1 MEAAAPLSLLD
12 RPSEGGAPAPL
23 PHVSAD
29 ELARLV
35 CAFEAEQAAEEVF
48 AQLSPDSIAGCVR
61 AAAFLGLDALRK
73 AAVTQLAAALRGMSV
88 DDMRAATGAADGADM
103 VSAEQKAAVDEM
115 FSMPSV
121 ERLRAVGAA
130 LSGESDGGFMEDVLG
145 LEWNSV
151 LELTAVLDLRDLP
164 TFAKASRSACGLLFD
179 PQLQREKDVF
189 LLWSAVFQQKHS
201 ALAEMFAAPGSHDD
215 GAEAWEAR
223 TLQVFGLWNV
233 LRWLEDPE
241 AVETA
246 WVWSWLREQALAAG
260 SPPAGTLANVPCNL
274 TSSVVYS
281 FATQRP
287 SSSTPD
293 QAAACC
299 GLAEEAIGLATD
311 ASSRRV
317 AAIISRLAG
326 ANDQGEPEPQL
337 ESEPEPELEAP
348 ASHGAVALPATLLV
362 GSVDAAQHDAHL
374 AEHLARTEGTPGLH
388 THLEDHRQQL
398 RQLRRLRPAV
408 ADLLESEW
416 QRLATAHAE
425 VGEMFAY
432 LDQYYL
438 KRLGDSLAAIAA
450 QSREQGDGLWR
461 ALILAGFV
469 PPPPEKEPE
478 ADLEAEVVLVFS
490 REATL
495 QVEVA
500 QLTDC
505 ESLMVQVQQTRRATT
520 AGQLPRVM
528 VSGCSKAAM
537 MKLLEFSAGLRAMAD
552 ATDEDKLAWV
562 GEYKKSMEPQDQL
575 PLLFQTMTAANVV
588 GHKVLLDELC
598 KFVAELIA
606 QRTPNEILDYF
617 NIKNDATWEEEQEL
631 IATHSWIDPEGLIA
645 KDREKRLAEKAAE
658 QA

>member
-1 MEAAAPLSLLD
+1 M
-12 RPSEGGAPAPL
+12 
-23 PHVSAD
+23 
-29 ELARLV
+29 
-35 CAFEAEQAAEEVF
+35 
-48 AQLSPDSIAGCVR
+48 
-61 AAAFLGLDALRK
+61 
-73 AAVTQLAAALRGMSV
+73 
-88 DDMRAATGAADGADM
+88 
-103 VSAEQKAAVDEM
+103 
-115 FSMPSV
+115 
-121 ERLRAVGAA
+121 
-130 LSGESDGGFMEDVLG
+130 
-145 LEWNSV
+145 
-151 LELTAVLDLRDLP
+151 
-164 TFAKASRSACGLLFD
+164 
-179 PQLQREKDVF
+179 
-189 LLWSAVFQQKHS
+189 
-201 ALAEMFAAPGSHDD
+201 
-215 GAEAWEAR
+215 
-223 TLQVFGLWNV
+223 
-233 LRWLEDPE
+233 
-241 AVETA
+241 
-246 WVWSWLREQALAAG
+246 
-260 SPPAGTLANVPCNL
+260 
-274 TSSVVYS
+274 
-281 FATQRP
+281 
-287 SSSTPD
+287 
-293 QAAACC
+293 
-299 GLAEEAIGLATD
+299 
-311 ASSRRV
+311 
-317 AAIISRLAG
+317 ISRLAG
-326 ANDQGEPEPQL
+326 ANDQG
-337 ESEPEPELEAP
+337 EPEPELEAP

-362 GSVDAAQHDAHL
+362 GSVDVAQHDAHL
-374 AEHLARTEGTPGLH
+374 AEHLAHTEGGSMPGLR
-388 THLEDHRQQL
+388 THLEVHRQQL

-438 KRLGDSLAAIAA
+438 KRLGGSLAAIAA

-490 REATL
+490 REATM

-528 VSGCSKAAM
+528 VSGCSKVAM

-606 QRTPNEILDYF
+606 QRTPDEIHDYF
-617 NIKNDATWEEEQEL
+617 NIKKATWEEEQEL

>member
-1 MEAAAPLSLLD
+1 M
-12 RPSEGGAPAPL
+12 
-23 PHVSAD
+23 
-29 ELARLV
+29 
-35 CAFEAEQAAEEVF
+35 
-48 AQLSPDSIAGCVR
+48 R

-88 DDMRAATGAADGADM
+88 DDMRAATGAADGADE

-115 FSMPSV
+115 FSLPSV

-130 LSGESDGGFMEDVLG
+130 LSGTDPAGDSDGGFMEDVLG

-215 GAEAWEAR
+215 AAEAWEAR
-223 TLQVFGLWNV
+223 SVQVFGLWNV

-246 WVWSWLREQALAAG
+246 WVWSWLREQALAVG

-293 QAAACC
+293 HAAACC

-317 AAIISRLAG
+317 AAIISRLEAG
-326 ANDQGEPEPQL
+326 TNDQGELEPELQL

-348 ASHGAVALPATLLV
+348 ASHGAVALPDTLFA
-362 GSVDAAQHDAHL
+362 GSVDASQHDAHL
-374 AEHLARTEGTPGLH
+374 GEHLARTEGGSMPGLH
-388 THLEDHRQQL
+388 THLEAHRQQL

-408 ADLLESEW
+408 ADLLDSEW

-425 VGEMFAY
+425 VCEMFAY
-432 LDQYYL
+432 LDQEMSWNDQSQ
-438 KRLGDSLAAIAA
+438 DSLH
-450 QSREQGDGLWR
+450 
-461 ALILAGFV
+461 F
-469 PPPPEKEPE
+469 
-478 ADLEAEVVLVFS
+478 
-490 REATL
+490 
-495 QVEVA
+495 
-500 QLTDC
+500 
-505 ESLMVQVQQTRRATT
+505 
-520 AGQLPRVM
+520 
-528 VSGCSKAAM
+528 
-537 MKLLEFSAGLRAMAD
+537 
-552 ATDEDKLAWV
+552 
-562 GEYKKSMEPQDQL
+562 
-575 PLLFQTMTAANVV
+575 
-588 GHKVLLDELC
+588 
-598 KFVAELIA
+598 
-606 QRTPNEILDYF
+606 
-617 NIKNDATWEEEQEL
+617 
-631 IATHSWIDPEGLIA
+631 
-645 KDREKRLAEKAAE
+645 
-658 QA
+658 